1 MFYHTNLY
9 VKNERRE
16 EMQNNEYMLSG
27 SISKSIVKFAI
38 PLFFGN
44 LFQQLYNTADSLIVG
59 NKLGNTALAAVSSTG
74 MLIFLLVGFFQ
85 GIGLGAGVVVSQFY
99 GARDNK
105 NLRLSIHTYL
115 TVSIVIGLIL
125 TVIATLLAPQILVWM
140 GTPTDVMPD
149 AVEYIR
155 VYFLGS
161 LGLVMYNACMG
172 VMQAVGDS
180 KHPLYYLIVSSFIN
194 IVLDLILI
202 VGFGFGVWAAALA
215 TIVSQFVSV
224 FMCLF
229 KLMRSDEVYSV
240 RFKELC
246 FDKRMIKM
254 ILRIGLPSGV
264 QNSIIAFANVVVQSN
279 INYFGEMAMAGC
291 GAYSKIEGFAFL
303 PITSF
308 TAALTT
314 FVGQNLGAGN
324 TERVK
329 KGARFGIWCSLVI
342 AEVIG
347 VLFYLSATLLISAFT
362 REPDAIAYGVQ
373 KAQTC
378 ALFYCLLAATHSFA
392 AVLRGAGKSLFPMLT
407 MLVCWCVIRVSFISV
422 MVPITQTI
430 DAVNWVYPLTW
441 TLSTIALFV
450 YYKKINWSNSSIIKE
465 NK

>member
-1 MFYHTNLY
+1 
-9 VKNERRE
+9 
-16 EMQNNEYMLSG
+16 MQKTNEYMLTG
-27 SISKSIVKFAI
+27 SISKSIIKFAV

-44 LFQQLYNTADSLIVG
+44 MFQQLYNTADSLIVG

-85 GIGLGAGVVVSQFY
+85 GIGLGAGVVVSQFF
-99 GARDNK
+99 GAKDNK
-105 NLRLSIHTYL
+105 NLRLAIHTYL
-115 TVSIVIGLIL
+115 MLSIVIGVIL
-125 TVIATLLAPQILVWM
+125 TALATFFAPQILVWM

-155 VYFLGS
+155 VYFLGG

-172 VMQAVGDS
+172 IMQAVGDS
-180 KHPLYYLIVSSFIN
+180 KHPLYYLIISSLIN
-194 IVLDLILI
+194 VALDLILI

-224 FMCLF
+224 FLCMLR
-229 KLMRSDEVYSV
+229 LMRTKEEYSV
-240 RFKELC
+240 RIKELC

-342 AEVIG
+342 AEIIG
-347 VLFYLSATLLISAFT
+347 VLFYVSATLLISAFT
-362 REPDAIAYGVQ
+362 REPDAVAYGVQ

-378 ALFYCLLAATHSFA
+378 ALFYFLLAATHSFS

-422 MVPITQTI
+422 MVPLTQTI

-441 TLSTIALFV
+441 TLSTIVLFI
-450 YYKKINWSNSSIIKE
+450 YYLKSDWTRSSIIDK
-465 NK
+465 N

>member
-1 MFYHTNLY
+1 
-9 VKNERRE
+9 
-16 EMQNNEYMLSG
+16 MQNSKEYMLTG
-27 SISKSIVKFAI
+27 SISKSIIKFAV

-59 NKLGNTALAAVSSTG
+59 NKLGNSALAAVSSTG

-85 GIGLGAGVVVSQFY
+85 GIGLGAGVVVSQFF

-105 NLRLSIHTYL
+105 NLRLAIHTYL
-115 TVSIVIGLIL
+115 TVSIVIGVFL
-125 TVIATLLAPQILVWM
+125 TMLATLLAPQILVWM
-140 GTPTDVMPD
+140 GTPIEVMPD

-172 VMQAVGDS
+172 IMQAVGDS
-180 KHPLYYLIVSSFIN
+180 KHPLYYLIISSLIN
-194 IVLDLILI
+194 VALDLILI

-215 TIVSQFVSV
+215 TVVSQFVSV
-224 FMCLF
+224 FLCMLR
-229 KLMRSDEVYSV
+229 LMRTKEEYSV
-240 RFKELC
+240 RLKELC

-324 TERVK
+324 TDRVK

-362 REPDAIAYGVQ
+362 REPEAVAYGVQ

-378 ALFYCLLAATHSFA
+378 ALFYFLLAATHSFA
-392 AVLRGAGKSLFPMLT
+392 AVLRGAGKSFFPMIT
-407 MLVCWCVIRVSFISV
+407 MLVCWCVVRVGFLMIT
-422 MVPITQTI
+422 VPITQTI

-441 TLSTIALFV
+441 TLSTITLFI
-450 YYKKINWSNSSIIKE
+450 YYLKSNWTQSSIIDK
-465 NK
+465 N

>member
-1 MFYHTNLY
+1 MQIYRKGESAL
-9 VKNERRE
+9 
-16 EMQNNEYMLSG
+16 QNNEYMLTG
-27 SISKSIVKFAI
+27 SISKSIIRFAL

-85 GIGLGAGVVVSQFY
+85 GIGLGAGVVVSQFF
-99 GARDNK
+99 GAKDKK

-115 TVSIVIGLIL
+115 AVSFVIGIFL
-125 TVIATLLAPQILVWM
+125 TVAATLLAPQILVWM
-140 GTPTDVMPD
+140 GTPEDVMPD
-149 AVEYIR
+149 ATQYIR

-172 VMQAVGDS
+172 IMQAVGDS
-180 KHPLYYLIVSSFIN
+180 KHPLYYLVISSLIN
-194 IVLDLILI
+194 VALDLIL
-202 VGFGFGVWAAALA
+202 VSGFGFGVWAAALA

-224 FMCLF
+224 FLCLF
-229 KLMRSDEVYSV
+229 RLMRSKEDYSV

-246 FDKRMIKM
+246 FNPRMIKM

-308 TAALTT
+308 TSAITT

-324 TERVK
+324 SERAR
-329 KGARFGIWCSLVI
+329 KGARLGLWCSLVI

-347 VLFYLSATLLISAFT
+347 IAFYLTATALITAFT
-362 REPDAIAYGVQ
+362 KEPEAIAFGVQ

-378 ALFYCLLAATHSFA
+378 ALFYFLLAATHSFA
-392 AVLRGAGKSLFPMLT
+392 SVLRGAGKSLFPMLT
-407 MLVCWCVIRVSFISV
+407 MLVCWCIIRVSFLLI
-422 MVPITQTI
+422 MVPITETI

-441 TLSTIALFV
+441 TLSTITLFI
-450 YYKKINWSNSSIIKE
+450 YYKTSDWSNSSVIKE
-465 NK
+465 NM

>member
-1 MFYHTNLY
+1 
-9 VKNERRE
+9 
-16 EMQNNEYMLSG
+16 MQNNEYMLSG

-324 TERVK
+324 TERVI